1 LKLLSTKAMILHS
14 YI

>member
-1 LKLLSTKAMILHS
+1 MILHS